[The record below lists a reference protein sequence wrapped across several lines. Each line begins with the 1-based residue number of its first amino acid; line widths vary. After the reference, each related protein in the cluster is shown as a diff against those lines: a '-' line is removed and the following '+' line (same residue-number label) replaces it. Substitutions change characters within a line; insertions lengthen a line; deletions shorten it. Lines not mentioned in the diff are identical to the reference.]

1 MHPDAEADPYRNP
14 PVLPGR
20 CQHGCTGA
28 EQPELHA
35 DDKLYRRLATGSAI
49 TRNRPADR
57 LVTTI
62 PATVSSAAR
71 PVPTASGA
79 ASHDG
84 AAA

>member
-1 MHPDAEADPYRNP
+1 
-14 PVLPGR
+14 
-20 CQHGCTGA
+20 
-28 EQPELHA
+28 
-35 DDKLYRRLATGSAI
+35 
-49 TRNRPADR
+49 